1 MTYNLGHQPRPVG
14 AHFMYPLLSQLTPLP
29 QSAVIKAEVPLPQHQ
44 TGTGN
49 SSHNSGNSSHSSG
62 KSQCPICQ
70 GHFSRKTDLKRHIET
85 IHEGKRT
92 QCLQCTAS
100 FARKNDLKR
109 HIEAVHEGKQ
119 AKCLV
124 CSASFSRKTDLKRHV
139 ETVHEGK
146 RAHCPQCSASFA
158 RKTDLKRHIETV
170 HEGKK
175 AQCTI
180 CSASFSRQTDLRRH
194 VESVHE
200 GKPRQKSGY
209 RQPHQ
214 QQVQNNINNFTNQ
227 KNIFKSTTITYSSS
241 SPAFLYLL
249 RLPFFFSFLPL
260 FVFFFITFFAFIAL
274 VTLAVSE
281 GFLSSGGF
289 SRISSSSDSD
299 DASIILEHEKGL
311 I

>member
-1 MTYNLGHQPRPVG
+1 MAYNGQPSRQLPNN
-14 AHFMYPLLSQLTPLP
+14 AHFMYQYLSQLTPLP
-29 QSAVIKAEVPLPQHQ
+29 QSAVINNIKPQVPSQIVPGSNNSQNADKSYQISKSIHPKQQIQ
-44 TGTGN
+44 TPIVQEPGQKT
-49 SSHNSGNSSHSSG
+49 
-62 KSQCPICQ
+62 QCPICH

-92 QCLQCTAS
+92 QCLQCSAS

-119 AKCLV
+119 AKCV
-124 CSASFSRKTDLKRHV
+124 ICSASFSRKTDLKRHV

-200 GKPRQKSGY
+200 GKPRQKSSSKY
-209 RQPHQ
+209 HAHQ
-214 QQVQNNINNFTNQ
+214 QSTNLNINNMFPQ
-227 KNIFKSTTITYSSS
+227 HRIQQIQM
-241 SPAFLYLL
+241 P
-249 RLPFFFSFLPL
+249 RLPQQPIHPAQWQHSLIRSQPP
-260 FVFFFITFFAFIAL
+260 TNL
-274 VTLAVSE
+274 V
-281 GFLSSGGF
+281 
-289 SRISSSSDSD
+289 RPP
-299 DASIILEHEKGL
+299 
-311 I
+311 

>member
-1 MTYNLGHQPRPVG
+1 MAYNGHPSRQIPNN

-29 QSAVIKAEVPLPQHQ
+29 QSAVINNIKPQVPSQIVSNNSQNANKSYQISKHIHPKQQIQ
-44 TGTGN
+44 TVAVHEAGQKT
-49 SSHNSGNSSHSSG
+49 
-62 KSQCPICQ
+62 QCPICH

-92 QCLQCTAS
+92 QCLQCSAS

-119 AKCLV
+119 AKCV
-124 CSASFSRKTDLKRHV
+124 ICSASFSRKTDLKRHV

-200 GKPRQKSGY
+200 GKPRQKSSSKFN
-209 RQPHQ
+209 HAQ
-214 QQVQNNINNFTNQ
+214 QSTNLNINNSFSQ
-227 KNIFKSTTITYSSS
+227 QRIQQIQM
-241 SPAFLYLL
+241 P
-249 RLPFFFSFLPL
+249 RLPQQPIHPAQWQNS
-260 FVFFFITFFAFIAL
+260 
-274 VTLAVSE
+274 
-281 GFLSSGGF
+281 
-289 SRISSSSDSD
+289 
-299 DASIILEHEKGL
+299 L
-311 I
+311 IRNPPTNLIRPP